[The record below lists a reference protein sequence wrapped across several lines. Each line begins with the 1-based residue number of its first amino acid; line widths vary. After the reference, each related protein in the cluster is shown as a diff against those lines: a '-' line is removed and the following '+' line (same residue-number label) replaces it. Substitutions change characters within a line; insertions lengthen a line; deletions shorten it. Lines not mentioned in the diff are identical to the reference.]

1 MNLVINNYNYEGRDS
16 IIINLANYDE
26 IYTSNYKYTSDYRYY
41 IIISYI
47 GRSEKKL
54 YFETVEQRDEV
65 FNDIISKVGA
75 NVLSIK

>member
-26 IYTSNYKYTSDYRYY
+26 IYTTNYNYNDYRYY

-47 GRSEKKL
+47 GRSDKKL
-54 YFETVEQRDEV
+54 YFKTVEQRDEV